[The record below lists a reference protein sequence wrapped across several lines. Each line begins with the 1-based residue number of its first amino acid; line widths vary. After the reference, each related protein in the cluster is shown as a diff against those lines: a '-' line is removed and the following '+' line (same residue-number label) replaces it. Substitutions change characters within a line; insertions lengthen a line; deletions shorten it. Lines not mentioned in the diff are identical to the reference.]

1 LVVKLAKAVWF
12 CGSAELI
19 RLNHPKKRVVLTLA
33 LNLEVASNTR
43 SQLGEGP
50 SWDAKKQVLYW
61 VDITGGIVYAHKPG
75 SPDDEVV
82 QRMKDASC
90 VVPRTGGGLVVASKH
105 GLYGL
110 DADGKEPTLVAEV
123 ETDMAGNRFN
133 DGKCDAAG
141 RFWVGTMDA
150 VERATIGSL
159 YVLEKGRKP
168 KRVVRDIGV
177 SNGIGWSP
185 DNRTMYY
192 IDSPTRKVSAFDYRL
207 ETGEVKNR
215 RTVVDLALTKQEGNP
230 DGMSVDSEGMLWV
243 AQWGGARVTR
253 WDPSTS
259 KLLETIP
266 VPADQASSCCFGGR
280 KLDQLYITSARH
292 GIDAKRLEAKP
303 LTGALFV
310 VNVGVKG
317 LPTNA
322 FDG

>member
-1 LVVKLAKAVWF
+1 
-12 CGSAELI
+12 
-19 RLNHPKKRVVLTLA
+19 LA
-33 LNLEVASNTR
+33 LNLEVASNVR
-43 SQLGEGP
+43 SELGEGP
-50 SWDAKKQVLYW
+50 CWDAEKQVLYW
-61 VDITGGIVYAHKPG
+61 VDITEGIVYEHKPG
-75 SPDDEVV
+75 NPEDEVL
-82 QRMKDASC
+82 QRLKDASC

-105 GLYGL
+105 GLYGV
-110 DADGKEPTLVAEV
+110 DRKGKELTLLAEV
-123 ETDMAGNRFN
+123 ETEMGGNRFN

-150 VERATIGSL
+150 AERKTIGSL
-159 YVLEKGRKP
+159 YVLEKGRRL
-168 KRVVRDIGV
+168 KRVVRDVAI

-192 IDSPTRKVSAFDYRL
+192 IDSPTRKVSAFDYKL
-207 ETGEVKNR
+207 DTGEVENR
-215 RTVVDLALTKQEGNP
+215 RTVVDLTLAKQEGNP
-230 DGMSVDSEGMLWV
+230 DGMAVDSEGMMWV

-253 WDPSTS
+253 WDPSTG

-266 VPADQASSCCFGGR
+266 VPADQSSSCCFGGR
-280 KLDQLYITSARH
+280 NLDQLYITSARR
-292 GIDAKRLEAKP
+292 GIDARRLAAKP